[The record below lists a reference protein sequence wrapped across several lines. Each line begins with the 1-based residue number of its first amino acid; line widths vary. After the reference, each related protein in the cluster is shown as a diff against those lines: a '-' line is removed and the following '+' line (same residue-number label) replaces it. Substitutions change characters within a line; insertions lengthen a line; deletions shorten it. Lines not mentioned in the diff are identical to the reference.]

1 MNIINMIGTIRSITT
16 VNDTTKMD
24 RQREIITKLKFI
36 GTFQAG
42 EKIDVN
48 NLRIEDKTLFTPLK
62 RLFFGEG
69 RDKTFNFLSLTIE
82 RSIEIIQNYVLS
94 DRISERIYCSNLIND
109 LFKAVVGLK
118 NIQETYRED
127 KMFVCNIDILIE
139 NVDAKLTEIKERF
152 PDIMT
157 IKPTIYSIENDSSTT
172 QSYPDTHGTYKDFVP
187 PFITGS
193 PHLNT
198 PCVTSYSPENNHVF
212 KPSSYDTDNKKEQK
226 Q

>member
-1 MNIINMIGTIRSITT
+1 MIGTIRSIAT

-36 GTFQAG
+36 GTFQPG

-109 LFKAVVGLK
+109 LFKAVIGLK

-152 PDIMT
+152 PEIMM
-157 IKPTIYSIENDSSTT
+157 IKPTMYSIEQEAPSSQTS
-172 QSYPDTHGTYKDFVP
+172 QNISSP
-187 PFITGS
+187 PLTTGS
-193 PHLNT
+193 PHLNI
-198 PCVTSYSPENNHVF
+198 PCVTSYSPEMNHVF
-212 KPSSYDTDNKKEQK
+212 KPSSYDVDNKKEQK

>member
-1 MNIINMIGTIRSITT
+1 MNIINMIGTIRSIAT

-36 GTFQAG
+36 GTFQPG

-152 PDIMT
+152 PEIMT
-157 IKPTIYSIENDSSTT
+157 IKPTMYSIEHEGSTP
-172 QSYPDTHGTYKDFVP
+172 QTYQDIPAP
-187 PFITGS
+187 PLMSGS
-193 PHLNT
+193 PHLNV
-198 PCVTSYSPENNHVF
+198 PCVTSYSPETNHVF
-212 KPSSYDTDNKKEQK
+212 KPSSYEVDNKKEQK

>member
-1 MNIINMIGTIRSITT
+1 MIGTIRSIAT

-36 GTFQAG
+36 GTFQPG

-127 KMFVCNIDILIE
+127 KMFVCNIDILVE
-139 NVDAKLTEIKERF
+139 NVDAKLTEIKERY
-152 PDIMT
+152 PEIMT
-157 IKPTIYSIENDSSTT
+157 IKPTMYSIEQQGATP
-172 QSYPDTHGTYKDFVP
+172 QTYQDIPAP
-187 PFITGS
+187 PLMTGS
-193 PHLNT
+193 PHLNV
-198 PCVTSYSPENNHVF
+198 PCVTSYSPEMNHVF
-212 KPSSYDTDNKKEQK
+212 KPSSYEVDNKKEQK

>member
-1 MNIINMIGTIRSITT
+1 MNIINMIGTIRSIAT

-36 GTFQAG
+36 GTFQPG

-127 KMFVCNIDILIE
+127 KMFVCNIDILVE
-139 NVDAKLTEIKERF
+139 NVDAKLTEIKERY
-152 PDIMT
+152 PEIMT
-157 IKPTIYSIENDSSTT
+157 IKPTMYSIEQQEHPHQNTPAPS
-172 QSYPDTHGTYKDFVP
+172 FA
-187 PFITGS
+187 TGS
-193 PHLNT
+193 PHLSI
-198 PCVTSYSPENNHVF
+198 PCTTSYSPEMNHVF
-212 KPSSYDTDNKKEQK
+212 KPSSYEVDNKKEQK

>member
-1 MNIINMIGTIRSITT
+1 MIGTIRSITT

-157 IKPTIYSIENDSSTT
+157 IKPTMYSPEHELHISQT
-172 QSYPDTHGTYKDFVP
+172 YHDTPHP
-187 PFITGS
+187 SLATGS
-193 PHLNT
+193 PHLNI
-198 PCVTSYSPENNHVF
+198 PCVTSYSPEMNHVF
-212 KPSSYDTDNKKEQK
+212 KPSSYEPDNKKEQK

>member
-1 MNIINMIGTIRSITT
+1 MNIINMIGTIRSIAT

-36 GTFQAG
+36 GTFQPG

-139 NVDAKLTEIKERF
+139 NVDAKLTEIKERY
-152 PDIMT
+152 PEIMT
-157 IKPTIYSIENDSSTT
+157 IKPTMYSIEHEPPTS
-172 QSYPDTHGTYKDFVP
+172 QTYQDNSVP
-187 PFITGS
+187 PLMNGS
-193 PHLNT
+193 PHLNI
-198 PCVTSYSPENNHVF
+198 PCVTSYSPEMNHVF
-212 KPSSYDTDNKKEQK
+212 KPSSYEVDNKKEQK

>member
-1 MNIINMIGTIRSITT
+1 MNIINMIGTIRSIAT

-109 LFKAVVGLK
+109 LFKAVIGLK

-152 PDIMT
+152 PDIMA
-157 IKPTIYSIENDSSTT
+157 IKPTMYSIEHDSSS
-172 QSYPDTHGTYKDFVP
+172 QPYHEPHGMSKDVS
-187 PFITGS
+187 GS
-193 PHLNT
+193 PHLNI
-198 PCVTSYSPENNHVF
+198 PCVTSYSPETNHAF
-212 KPSSYDTDNKKEQK
+212 NPSSYDTDNKKEQK

>member
-1 MNIINMIGTIRSITT
+1 MIGTIRSIAT

-48 NLRIEDKTLFTPLK
+48 NLRVENKTLFTPLK

-109 LFKAVVGLK
+109 LFKAVIGLK

-152 PDIMT
+152 PDIMA
-157 IKPTIYSIENDSSTT
+157 IKPTMYSIENDSSTS
-172 QSYPDTHGTYKDFVP
+172 QPYQDSHVMSKDV
-187 PFITGS
+187 TGS
-193 PHLNT
+193 PHLNI
-198 PCVTSYSPENNHVF
+198 PCVTSYSPETNHAF

>member
-1 MNIINMIGTIRSITT
+1 MIGTIRSIAT

-36 GTFQAG
+36 GTFQPG

-118 NIQETYRED
+118 NIQETYRDD

-139 NVDAKLTEIKERF
+139 NVDAKLTEIKERY
-152 PDIMT
+152 PEIMT
-157 IKPTIYSIENDSSTT
+157 IKPTMYSPEHELHTSQTY
-172 QSYPDTHGTYKDFVP
+172 QDTPHPSLT
-187 PFITGS
+187 TGS
-193 PHLNT
+193 PHLNI
-198 PCVTSYSPENNHVF
+198 PCVTSYSPEMNHVF
-212 KPSSYDTDNKKEQK
+212 KPSSYDADNKKEQK

>member
-1 MNIINMIGTIRSITT
+1 MIGTIRSIAT

-24 RQREIITKLKFI
+24 RQREIITKLKFV
-36 GTFQAG
+36 GTFQPG

-118 NIQETYRED
+118 NIQETYRDD

-139 NVDAKLTEIKERF
+139 NVDAKLTEIKERY
-152 PDIMT
+152 PEIMT
-157 IKPTIYSIENDSSTT
+157 IKPTMYSPEHESHTP
-172 QSYPDTHGTYKDFVP
+172 QMYQDTPHPSLT
-187 PFITGS
+187 TGS
-193 PHLNT
+193 PHLNI
-198 PCVTSYSPENNHVF
+198 PCVTSYSPELNHVF